1 MRIHFFFPLPID
13 NTTTTTT
20 TSSPTRQIVLELLLA
35 LFLGII
41 GACLK
46 APALKEIT
54 WASEMKTRC
63 AKHKSCSSTY
73 PRLMFEF
80 RATAALSCMGC
91 GFRTIGDMDARM
103 GFANFVTRGRV
114 LG

>member
-1 MRIHFFFPLPID
+1 LKALGRPETSLP
-13 NTTTTTT
+13 
-20 TSSPTRQIVLELLLA
+20 SSIVLESLLA
-35 LFLGII
+35 LFLGIT

-63 AKHKSCSSTY
+63 AKHQSCCFALPGDSCS
-73 PRLMFEF
+73 
-80 RATAALSCMGC
+80 GVD
-91 GFRTIGDMDARM
+91 FRTIDEMDARM

-114 LG
+114 LGQDEKPSTTSS